1 MYGCRCWLPW
11 LPLCAARCLA
21 GPELTG
27 RFSLTLGGSD
37 WQPAMLD
44 PPNHLINSPPDGDDG
59 DEGGGGE
66 RKNVDVHIRGV
77 MDHLPPP
84 APLHT
89 APLSQSVGSHSL
101 TPTERSLT
109 LDS

>member
-1 MYGCRCWLPW
+1 MLAHS
-11 LPLCAARCLA
+11 AAAAAHHGWPAQRRLA
-21 GPELTG
+21 VPP
-27 RFSLTLGGSD
+27 SLSSSV
-37 WQPAMLD
+37 WQPATLD
-44 PPNHLINSPPDGDDG
+44 PPNHLINSPPVGDDG
-59 DEGGGGE
+59 DGDDEGGGGGGE

-84 APLHT
+84 APLYT

-101 TPTERSLT
+101 TPTEHSLT